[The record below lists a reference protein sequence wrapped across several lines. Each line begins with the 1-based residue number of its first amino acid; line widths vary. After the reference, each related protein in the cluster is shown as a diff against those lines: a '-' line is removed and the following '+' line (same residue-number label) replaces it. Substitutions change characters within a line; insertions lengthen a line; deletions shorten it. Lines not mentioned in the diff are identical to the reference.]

1 MICVGYS
8 KKTPFMDM
16 LEQVG
21 IKEQND
27 RIREFASKNK
37 IKIIRFYE
45 DKSDDP
51 DSDTG
56 FQELRKDGMN
66 RRFDLIIFE
75 SLSRFGPNP
84 GMAKSLLLDTFSVIG
99 INFIVLED
107 QFDSRKADKQ
117 SLTAYFD
124 SSDLKYNQLCWKY
137 SLINKY
143 GTDRYIYFCRE
154 KYGYKLNSEG
164 TGFVVNEETAK
175 IIRLIFS
182 MANEYSTFREIAK
195 YLNDNNV
202 PVPSLSSCSHNR
214 TEKQLWCGSV
224 VNKLIRNR
232 CYAGYTE
239 KSGVTFPPI
248 ISIELFESVNRKH
261 CIKKKLNPED
271 PLVREIR
278 KRLVF
283 IDPNRKFKFRI
294 YKRDKSTYKAFSLEN
309 RSLEVEMNTI
319 LAEVRNAVIAEQ
331 KLCWNVLSRL
341 DDLSA
346 MRYWETLVE
355 RDFKCKAREIYERCV
370 DIQKDNIPLYIKL
383 SNGEI
388 TEEEYLKYHSHMIAE
403 LEPLDDQL
411 NEIIAVMKKRKRLF
425 SKDNP
430 WILRFTAHVVP
441 ESLTPDDIKRY
452 VSSITVRD
460 DGSVYVNLLN
470 TGKEA
475 FGDFVSEG
483 DSYGA

>member
-8 KKTPFMDM
+8 KKTPFIDL

-27 RIREFASKNK
+27 RIREFASKNS
-37 IKIIRFYE
+37 IKISRFYE

-56 FQELRKDGMN
+56 FQDLRKDGMN
-66 RRFDLIIFE
+66 RRFDFIIFE

-107 QFDSRKADKQ
+107 QFDSRKADNN

-164 TGFVVNEETAK
+164 TTFEINEDTAK

-182 MANEYSTFREIAK
+182 MADECSSFSDIAR
-195 YLNDNNV
+195 YLNENKI

-214 TEKQLWCGSV
+214 TNKQLWRGSV
-224 VNKLIRNR
+224 VNKLIRNKR
-232 CYAGYTE
+232 YAGFTE

-248 ISIELFESVNRKH
+248 ISVELFESVNRKH
-261 CIKKKLNPED
+261 CVKKIVNPED

-278 KRLVF
+278 KRIVF
-283 IDPNRKFKFRI
+283 IDPNRKFKFRV
-294 YKRDKSTYKAFSLEN
+294 YKRGKSAYKAFSLEN
-309 RSLEVEMNTI
+309 RSLEVDMDDI
-319 LAEVRNAVIAEQ
+319 LDNVRKTVIAEQ
-331 KLCWNVLSRL
+331 KLCRNVLSRL

-346 MRYWETLVE
+346 MRYWEDLVE

-383 SNGEI
+383 RQGEI
-388 TEEEYLKYHSHMIAE
+388 TEDEYLKYHSHMIAE

-411 NEIIAVMKKRKRLF
+411 NGIIAEMKKRKRLF
-425 SKDNP
+425 RKDNP
-430 WILRFTAHVVP
+430 WLLRFTSQVIP
-441 ESLTPDDIKRY
+441 ECLTPNDIKRY
-452 VSSITVRD
+452 VSSITVLD
-460 DGSVYVNLLN
+460 DGSIFVNLLE
-470 TGKEA
+470 TGKDA
-475 FGDFVSEG
+475 FGNFVSEG